1 MLTQACNHSL
11 CVKYML
17 MDTKEF
23 INEQFVRTIE
33 TLIENKTVKSKAS
46 ISRELGLSSNAISEI
61 KGGRNNVGIDV
72 VLKLCDMFDISVEYQ
87 LQGKG
92 EMFLNK
98 KTKEPKIYSIDQ
110 NLTHVVD
117 EPLSVYNSVFEV
129 DTDFVDDEIEV
140 FTNTNGNR
148 FYVYPN
154 KRIEIEVLKVPFK
167 AYASYIECYQDEM
180 NTINGFESARF
191 AADHIG
197 RGNYICFISEGDSMN
212 GGMLDDTPGGSEIL
226 AREVGRQLWDNLH
239 NTKYGLIFVTK
250 TGIMHK
256 DFGGYNEATGMFTL
270 TSRNKAHKP
279 FEYPAN
285 DVYQIFNVI
294 KRSF

>member
-1 MLTQACNHSL
+1 MKDFVNQ
-11 CVKYML
+11 
-17 MDTKEF
+17 
-23 INEQFVRTIE
+23 QFVSSVEFLLASKR
-33 TLIENKTVKSKAS
+33 VKSKAEL
-46 ISRELGLSSNAISEI
+46 SRILDIKPAALSDII
-61 KGGRNNVGIDV
+61 GKRINVGIDI
-72 VLKLCDMFDISVEYQ
+72 VLRLCDIFDISVEYQ

-98 KTKEPKIYSIDQ
+98 KTKEPKIYSIDE

-279 FEYPAN
+279 FQYPAN

>member
-1 MLTQACNHSL
+1 MKDFVNQ
-11 CVKYML
+11 
-17 MDTKEF
+17 
-23 INEQFVRTIE
+23 QFVSSVEFLLASKI
-33 TLIENKTVKSKAS
+33 VKSKAEL
-46 ISRELGLSSNAISEI
+46 SRILDIKPAALSDII
-61 KGGRNNVGIDV
+61 GKRINVGIDI
-72 VLKLCDMFDISVEYQ
+72 VLRLCDIFDISVEYQ

-98 KTKEPKIYSIDQ
+98 KTKEPKIYSIDE

-270 TSRNKAHKP
+270 TSRNKAHEP